1 MGVKLLLTF
10 KCLTEKFDSDLKISC
25 HSGFPYITNIEYQY
39 MTVCT
44 ALLSFMYVHTHGSK

>member
-39 MTVCT
+39 MTV
-44 ALLSFMYVHTHGSK
+44 